1 MPVQANLFYTS
12 FFDVIMSTFKSTY
25 HSKTYRDFK
34 ALDEKAYRDMVRFY
48 EEREDD
54 IKGLEFQEFFE
65 LLFAYVDALFEIG
78 SYRKHLLL
86 VDYVIECSI
95 DNNIKYLEGKDVFYH
110 LLFRKAASLYNTLSY
125 NKADYILRE
134 LIRINPEK
142 EEVSQFLKK
151 CLRKMNPAII
161 RHSRATSILLF
172 FLAAIII
179 CVEVLFI
186 RPFMAEFITPVE
198 LSRNLIFGLG
208 CFVLLFGSLVH
219 RWQIDREVN
228 AFVKAT
234 SERKE
239 AHNAYHSNL

>member
-1 MPVQANLFYTS
+1 
-12 FFDVIMSTFKSTY
+12 MSTFKSTY

-34 ALDEKAYRDMVRFY
+34 ALDERAYRDMVRFY
-48 EEREDD
+48 EDREDD

-65 LLFAYVDALFEIG
+65 LLFTYLDALFEIG

-95 DNNIKYLEGKDVFYH
+95 NNNIKFLEGKDVFYH

-161 RHSRATSILLF
+161 RHSRAASILMF
-172 FLAAIII
+172 FAAAIII
-179 CVEVLFI
+179 CLEVLFV
-186 RPFMAEFITPVE
+186 RPFMADWITPVE

-208 CFVLLFGSLVH
+208 CFILLFGSLVH

-234 SERKE
+234 MERKE
-239 AHNAYHSNL
+239 AHHPHQSN

>member
-1 MPVQANLFYTS
+1 
-12 FFDVIMSTFKSTY
+12 MSTFKSTY
-25 HSKTYRDFK
+25 HSKTYRDYK
-34 ALDEKAYRDMVRFY
+34 ALDERAYRDMVRFY

-54 IKGLEFQEFFE
+54 IKALDFEEFFE

-95 DNNIKYLEGKDVFYH
+95 KYNIKELKGKDVFYH

-142 EEVSQFLKK
+142 EEVGQFLKK

-161 RHSRATSILLF
+161 RHSRAASILLF
-172 FLAAIII
+172 FLAATII
-179 CVEVLFI
+179 CVEVLFV
-186 RPFMAEFITPVE
+186 RPFMKEFTPSVE
-198 LSRNLIFGLG
+198 LSRNLIFGFG
-208 CFVLLFGSLVH
+208 CLVLVAGALIH

-234 SERKE
+234 IDKKVANNSPTLI
-239 AHNAYHSNL
+239 S

>member
-1 MPVQANLFYTS
+1 
-12 FFDVIMSTFKSTY
+12 MSTFKSTY
-25 HSKTYRDFK
+25 HSKIYRDFK
-34 ALDEKAYRDMVRFY
+34 ALDERAYRDMVRFY

-65 LLFAYVDALFEIG
+65 LLFAYADALFEIG

-95 DNNIKYLEGKDVFYH
+95 NNNIKYLDDKDVFYH

-134 LIRINPEK
+134 LVRINPEK
-142 EEVSQFLKK
+142 EDVSQFLKK

-161 RHSRATSILLF
+161 RHSRAASILMF

-179 CVEVLFI
+179 CVEVLFV
-186 RPFMAEFITPVE
+186 RPFMGEWTAPVE
-198 LSRNLIFGLG
+198 ISRNLIFGLG
-208 CFVLLFGSLVH
+208 CFILLFGSLVH

-228 AFVKAT
+228 AFVKSTIA
-234 SERKE
+234 RKE
-239 AHNAYHSNL
+239 TRYTHSSSP